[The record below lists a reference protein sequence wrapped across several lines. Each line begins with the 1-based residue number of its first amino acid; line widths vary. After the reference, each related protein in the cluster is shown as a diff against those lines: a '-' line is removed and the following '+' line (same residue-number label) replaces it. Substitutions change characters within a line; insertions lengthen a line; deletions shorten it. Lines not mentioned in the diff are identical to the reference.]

1 MPNTKNKHILDTDT
15 FYDIEALH
23 NIFTMVTYTPAL
35 EFINVF
41 YHVEPGSEIEALIRK
56 TPDIDD
62 LIIKY
67 IKKENKTFFKK
78 RNIKINIAPLEKWV
92 EQSYEQLCKKD
103 NSFPVRMFGFNS
115 HAYDEAMLAFLL
127 YHGRKGEL
135 PRPSDLRKF
144 SDALIN
150 GSNVYEAFGKDYA
163 LKSFY
168 KDNMRYTNPRLF
180 IDIKDLN
187 EKLRFV
193 SLKRLSAQAGL
204 KIKESQRLSGDN
216 AVVYVIEDVTELLA
230 YNTVDTINTQQVF
243 NFPEYLTPFTQ
254 RSDLLERYKDNYIG
268 RLGPDST
275 SAKFIEHV
283 IVPAKE
289 DKRQEKAL
297 VDDKRIN
304 TFYPINIS
312 KNDALIEARQYIINH
327 DLSEKN
333 ANQYLID
340 TFNLNEEL
348 PRYRYNKERQLIEED
363 LLEMAKQDYDL
374 PDAIYEMYSYVRGQR
389 SLEEAKTKLLK
400 DGVVEKV
407 GKNISVSKNQIIR
420 NSNSYITFSIG
431 GCHGEY
437 VDRKNYLKHYNET
450 QAKNKDIKLFN
461 DNLNLLQN
469 HYGDTDEDATEY
481 LMTKKDGTT
490 PAKFEHLDHKT
501 YVTGSYKN
509 GAKWKKPKKEK
520 SDFKLRKEMKKFA
533 KTIYAENI
541 GHGDVDSLYP
551 TLMTNLGMFS
561 KVLPDGTIHDP
572 YAELLNERLAL
583 KAELNAVPKDDWT
596 EKERIKD
603 RIQKLNKLL
612 LNAASGVAD
621 ASFDNNIRVNNKTVR
636 MRICGQLILACLVY
650 KLTDAGS
657 TAVSTNTDGVYFTAL
672 PTQMTKNIFDTWC
685 EYFNIKAT
693 PETLDLFITKDSNN
707 RLEVNDG
714 RVESAAGSTIGLYK
728 GTSLSNFIS
737 LPIIKDN
744 ALVDYLKNTKNP
756 LASFDEQ
763 YIRQRLKNI
772 ITWGKAN
779 DPTKTLELFQWF
791 FVSNP
796 SKNSF
801 MTPID
806 TNTDEL
812 VEHGKTFRGFIVK
825 ESPVTMKC
833 VKITKENKNTDSYA
847 SQIAEDNDLINNSN
861 KDNHIKFGKINNLP
875 EDNKIEVHQESL
887 EEINTDLLDRIDLN
901 VYIDVIRDNWKS
913 WSDNYEVI
921 TENMTILQ

>member
-1 MPNTKNKHILDTDT
+1 MKTENKHILDTDT

-23 NIFTMVTYTPAL
+23 NIFTMVTYTPAYNH
-35 EFINVF
+35 INVF
-41 YHVEPGSEIEALIRK
+41 YHVEPDS
-56 TPDIDD
+56 DIDMLVQKTENIYE
-62 LIIKY
+62 LIISH
-67 IKKENKTFFKK
+67 IKKENKTFFK
-78 RNIKINIAPLEKWV
+78 NHNININIGNLKQWV
-92 EQSYEQLCKKD
+92 KQSYKQLTNENED
-103 NSFPVRMFGFNS
+103 FPVRMFGFNS

-127 YHGRKGEL
+127 EKGRDGDL
-135 PRPSDLRKF
+135 PRPSNLRKF
-144 SDALIN
+144 SDKLIN
-150 GSNVYEAFGKDYA
+150 VKNVYDAFENDYT
-163 LKSFY
+163 LKEFY
-168 KDNMRYTNPRLF
+168 KGNMRYTNPRLF

-216 AVVYVIEDVTELLA
+216 AVVDTIEDITELLA
-230 YNTVDTINTQQVF
+230 YNTVDTINTQQIF

-254 RSDLLERYKDNYIG
+254 RSDLLERYKENYIG

-297 VDDKRIN
+297 VDDTRIN

-312 KNDALIEARQYIINH
+312 NNDELTNAREHIINN
-327 DLSEKN
+327 DLSEEE

-340 TFNLNEEL
+340 TFDLNSEL
-348 PRYRYNKERQLIEED
+348 PRYRYNKERKLIEED
-363 LLEMAKQDYDL
+363 LLEMAKEDYDL
-374 PDAIYEMYSYVRGQR
+374 PDAIYEMYDYVRGER
-389 SLEEAKTKLLK
+389 SLNEARTKLFN
-400 DGVVEKV
+400 DGIVEKV
-407 GKNISVSKNQIIR
+407 GKSINVSKNQLVR
-420 NSNSYITFSIG
+420 NSNSYITFSVG

-437 VDRKNYLKHYNET
+437 VDRENYLKHYHDVQN
-450 QAKNKDIKLFN
+450 KNKEIKDFN
-461 DNLNLLQN
+461 ENLALLQETYSN
-469 HYGDTDEDATEY
+469 DEAGATEY

-490 PAKFEHLDHKT
+490 PAKFEHLEHKK

-509 GAKWKKPKKEK
+509 GAKWKKAKKEK

-561 KVLPDGTIHDP
+561 KILPDGTIHDP
-572 YAELLNERLAL
+572 YAELLHERLAL
-583 KAELNAVPKDDWT
+583 KAELEAVPKSEWT
-596 EKERIKD
+596 EREKLKD

-636 MRICGQLILACLVY
+636 MRICGQLILSCLVY

-657 TAVSTNTDGVYFTAL
+657 TAISTNTDGVYFTSL
-672 PTQMTKNIFDTWC
+672 PEDITKEIFDTWC
-685 EYFNIKAT
+685 EYFNINAT
-693 PETLDLFITKDSNN
+693 PETIDLFITKDSNN
-707 RLEVNDG
+707 RLEIDNGNVL
-714 RVESAAGSTIGLYK
+714 SAAGTTISLYN
-728 GTSLSNFIS
+728 GPSLSNFMS

-744 ALVDYLKNTKNP
+744 SLVDYLKNIKEP
-756 LASFDEQ
+756 LAKFDES
-763 YIRQRLKNI
+763 YIRQRLQNI
-772 ITWGKAN
+772 INWGKEN
-779 DPTKTLELFQWF
+779 DPVKTLELFQWF

-825 ESPVTMKC
+825 ESPITMKC
-833 VKITKENKNTDSYA
+833 IKITKENKNTESYA
-847 SQIAEDNDLINNSN
+847 QQIAEDNHLINSFNEN
-861 KDNHIKFGKINNLP
+861 NHIKFGKINNLP
-875 EDNKIEVHQESL
+875 EDNKVEIHQEQL
-887 EEINTDLLDRIDLN
+887 EDINPNLLDRIDLD
-901 VYIDVIRDNWKS
+901 VYINVIKDNWES
-913 WSDNYEVI
+913 WSDRYKII
-921 TENMTILQ
+921 TKDMTVLN